1 MPRRPLERSV
11 GIEVLL
17 FAGALLGVALLAYPT
32 APWGAGV
39 GQGALHCFHAAE
51 GLRAGE
57 SMQLSRG
64 GEPFTHWPPL
74 LPVLLALGRSLGL
87 GYAGAGLLIN
97 LLATFATL
105 YLGAK
110 LVLRWLGPA
119 WLAATWLALMLISPD
134 QLGAAALVGSD
145 PLFGALL
152 LASLSALL
160 VYLEREGRSLWVAA
174 GLLLLACLLR
184 YIGVALVAASFA
196 LLLGFP
202 RELPWHVRT
211 RRALGFA
218 ALALLPMLAWLL
230 RNRSLGHP
238 LSEDWSDAQLGVS
251 DNVRA
256 VWSAMRGLAGPDSW
270 GVLPPGMLTVLVA
283 VGTCGLLAA
292 RWLRRREPAL
302 LAAAAFT
309 GIYLA
314 SLVGITSLLHTDPIG
329 VRFVLPVQ
337 GLLTALTLLGAREA
351 WTVPA
356 QRPLWQRGAA
366 CAPFVLLIGLHAVSS
381 LNRTRDWIVQVR
393 AEGLVGLSTR
403 AWVTS
408 ELLTWLRAHP
418 LQGEIHS
425 NLPELFLQTQGR
437 RAHLLAE
444 IGPADLPAGA
454 WIVWVDLPQGAPRSQ
469 RPAFCAGGARLRVVA
484 DLSNGC
490 VLRVEPD
497 S

>member
-1 MPRRPLERSV
+1 MPRRTFGGKVRS
-11 GIEVLL
+11 EFLL
-17 FAGALLGVALLAYPT
+17 CAGALLGVALLAYPT

-57 SMQLSRG
+57 GMQLSRG

-87 GYAGAGLLIN
+87 SYAGTGLLIN

-119 WLAATWLALMLISPD
+119 WLAWIWLALMLISPD

-152 LASLSALL
+152 LACLHALL
-160 VYLEREGRSLWVAA
+160 VYLERPGRSLWVAA
-174 GLLLLACLLR
+174 GLVLLSCLLR
-184 YIGVALVAASFA
+184 YIGVALVAAGSA
-196 LLLGFP
+196 VLLGFP
-202 RELPWHVRT
+202 RELPWRVRA

-218 ALALLPMLAWLL
+218 VLALLPLLAWLL
-230 RNRSLGHP
+230 RNRLLGHA
-238 LSEDWSDAQLGVS
+238 LNEDWAEAELGVL
-251 DNVRA
+251 DNTRA
-256 VWSAMRGLAGPDSW
+256 VWSALRELAGPDSL
-270 GVLPPGMLTVLVA
+270 GVLPSGLLTGLVA
-283 VGTCGLLAA
+283 LSTGSLLAA
-292 RWLRRREPAL
+292 RWLRGREPAL
-302 LAAAAFT
+302 LATVAFT

-314 SLVGITSLLHTDPIG
+314 SLIGITSLLHTDPIG

-337 GLLTALTLLGAREA
+337 GLLTALALLGAREA
-351 WTVPA
+351 WTVLA
-356 QRPLWQRGAA
+356 QRPPWQRCAA
-366 CAPFVLLIGLHAVSS
+366 CAPFVLLIGMHAIHSQS
-381 LNRTRDWIVQVR
+381 RTRAWIVEVR

-403 AWVTS
+403 AWVAS
-408 ELLTWLRAHP
+408 ELLTWLRANP

-425 NLPELFLQTQGR
+425 NVPELFLQTQGR

-444 IGPADLPAGA
+444 SGPSGLPAGA
-454 WIVWVDLPQGAPRSQ
+454 WLVWVDLPQGAPRSD

-490 VLRVEPD
+490 VLRVEPGP
-497 S
+497 